1 MREATPTRSTALE
14 LADERRMMRQGYEFL
29 DEKRM
34 LLATEMLRQ
43 LRTYQA
49 RSEELQGELRTAAA
63 ALAAAV
69 ERHGLD
75 HLQVYPVPS
84 EPPPSPP
91 LTRSAFLGVPLLQ
104 VATSAK
110 PSTETASKAPRAIDP
125 SPEAKAC
132 RQAFERLIRNARELG
147 LRAGNL
153 RRLAYEYR
161 RTERRAKALENV
173 LMPEVDETI
182 KRIDEQL
189 DTMDR
194 EDAIHARR
202 WLSEAGTG
210 S

>member
-1 MREATPTRSTALE
+1 MREVTPTRSTALE

-43 LRTYQA
+43 LRVYQA
-49 RSEELQGELRTAAA
+49 RAEAFQGELRTAAA

-69 ERHGLD
+69 GRHGVD

-84 EPPPSPP
+84 EPPPSPESA
-91 LTRSAFLGVPLLQ
+91 RSVFLGVRLLE
-104 VATSAK
+104 VA
-110 PSTETASKAPRAIDP
+110 PSVEAISEVPRAIDP

-132 RQAFERLIRNARELG
+132 RRAFEQLIRNGAELG
-147 LRAGNL
+147 ARAGNL

-202 WLSEAGTG
+202 WLNRE
-210 S
+210 